1 MNSIFESGDNMEGL
15 NSQEIAYR
23 INNNLVN
30 NENIKNSRSLKTIIL
45 SNVLT
50 LFNFIHVALL
60 ILVLTTGSFTNTTF
74 IISILVNTIISIYQ
88 EIKAKIIIDKLKIVT
103 DIKVTVIREGK
114 KKEILPEEILL
125 DDLLYLK
132 QGDSLVVDAKI
143 INTDNLEVDESIITG
158 ESDAIIKKVG
168 DKLISGSIITS
179 GSCYAKVTSINRDTY
194 ANNLIKEASK
204 QSDDSSYLMK
214 QINNIL
220 KVVTFLIVPIG
231 ILLFITQFVNS
242 NQSYAESVL
251 SSVAGIIGMIP
262 EGLVLLTSISLTVG
276 VIKMAKSKVIIQR
289 LAGIELLACTDI
301 LCLDKTGTITDGS
314 MSVIDVIDKNKDID
328 IKNILSGIAVSDG
341 NATDKAIIS
350 KFGGKSTLKIIKRIP
365 FASSRKYSLTEFEN
379 GTYALGALEYLTNK
393 KINEYPE
400 LKEYLESGYRIL
412 TLVDCHQEFN
422 KDKNKVIAF
431 VIIKDNIRKNAKET
445 LEYFEEQNVKVKIIS
460 GDNPQT
466 VSNLL
471 KQIEFKDYEKYI
483 SGNDLPNNFQEL
495 LPIVDNYTIFGRV
508 TPYQKQM
515 IVKALKKHN
524 TVGYIG
530 DGVNDIL
537 ALKEA
542 NCGIALA
549 SGISAARSVSEVV
562 LTNSDFGVLT
572 KIVNEGRRV
581 VNNIERVASMYL
593 IKTVYSFL
601 ISLTCIILTHEY
613 PFYPIQLSLISGIC
627 VGLPSFFL
635 AIEPNYS
642 KVEKGFLLKVF
653 RNALPSAICVWFNI
667 MLLIMLGSIFKINFD
682 YFRITVVA
690 VTGYLSLRLLYNI
703 SKPLTTMRKIL
714 VGFCFLTFYILLI
727 IFNKLLLLQ
736 KINIWS
742 FTFMIIL
749 VFFDTYITE
758 FLESLY
764 DKFIIFVKKRK
775 SRGSRNDNK

>member
-1 MNSIFESGDNMEGL
+1 MDGL

-23 INNNLVN
+23 INNNLIN
-30 NENIKNSRSLKTIIL
+30 NENIKNSRSLKTIII
-45 SNVLT
+45 SNLLT
-50 LFNFIHVALL
+50 LFNFIHVVLL
-60 ILVLTTGSFTNTTF
+60 VLVLTTGSFANTTF
-74 IISILVNTIISIYQ
+74 IISIIFNTLISIYQ
-88 EIKAKIIIDKLKIVT
+88 EIKAKIIIDKLKIT
-103 DIKVTVIREGK
+103 TNIKVNVIREGK
-114 KKEILPEEILL
+114 KAEILPEEILI

-132 QGDSLVVDAKI
+132 QGDSLVVDAEIVKI
-143 INTDNLEVDESIITG
+143 DNLEVDESIITG

-179 GSCYAKVTSINRDTY
+179 GECYAKVISINRDTY
-194 ANNLIKEASK
+194 ANNLIKEASE
-204 QSDDSSYLMK
+204 QTDNSSYLMK

-276 VIKMAKSKVIIQR
+276 VIKMAKSKVIIQK
-289 LAGIELLACTDI
+289 LSGIELLACTDI

-314 MSVIDVIDKNKDID
+314 MSVIDVIVKDNNHD
-328 IKNILSGIAVSDG
+328 IENILSGMAKIDG
-341 NATDKAIIS
+341 NATDKAIIA
-350 KFGGKSTLKIIKRIP
+350 KYGAKTTLKTIDRIP
-365 FASSRKYSLTEFEN
+365 FASSRKYSLTKFEN
-379 GTYALGALEYLTNK
+379 GTYALGALEYITNK
-393 KINEYPE
+393 QIDNFPE
-400 LKEYLESGYRIL
+400 LDDYLKSGYRIL
-412 TLVDCHQEFN
+412 TLVKCKDEFN
-422 KDKNKVIAF
+422 KDNNKVIAF
-431 VIIKDNIRKNAKET
+431 IIIKDNIRKNAKET
-445 LEYFEEQNVKVKIIS
+445 LEYFEKQNVKVKIIS
-460 GDNPQT
+460 GDNPKT

-471 KQIEFKDYEKYI
+471 KQIEFKDYDQYI
-483 SGNDLPNNFQEL
+483 SGNDLPSTYKEL

-515 IVKALKKHN
+515 IVKALKKKN

-562 LTNSDFGVLT
+562 LTNSDFGILT
-572 KIVNEGRRV
+572 QIVNEGRRV

-601 ISLTCIILTHEY
+601 ISLTCIILAHEY
-613 PFYPIQLSLISGIC
+613 PFYPIQLSLISGVC
-627 VGLPSFFL
+627 VGVPSFFL
-635 AIEPNYS
+635 AIEPNYN

-667 MLLIMLGSIFKINFD
+667 IFLIMIGSILKIDFD
-682 YFRITVVA
+682 FFRVTIVA

-703 SKPLTTMRKIL
+703 SKPLTLMRKLL
-714 VGFCFLTFYILLI
+714 VSFCFLTFYILLI
-727 IFNKLLLLQ
+727 VFNKLLLLER
-736 KINIWS
+736 INIWS
-742 FTFMIIL
+742 FVFMIIL
-749 VFFDTYITE
+749 IFFDTYITE
-758 FLESLY
+758 FLESIY
-764 DKFIIFVKKRK
+764 DKFIVYIKKRK
-775 SRGSRNDNK
+775 SRGSNDNK